1 MATSDQE
8 EKRNISALNV
18 TYGGN
23 HYNIPLVSPKYL
35 KWLRSRQKMCR
46 EMATM
51 MRVGEHPN
59 IVDLYE
65 VLELIQVK
73 ESSYNSTPCSL
84 ILIFR
89 MIRRLSSL
97 FWSSSRAE
105 NCSTASSCSSRG
117 LPKTLLEDTSL
128 RYKLS

>member
-73 ESSYNSTPCSL
+73 ESSYNSTPYSL
-84 ILIFR
+84 IYCL
-89 MIRRLSSL
+89 
-97 FWSSSRAE
+97 
-105 NCSTASSCSSRG
+105 G
-117 LPKTLLEDTSL
+117 
-128 RYKLS
+128 

>member
-1 MATSDQE
+1 MTSSDQE
-8 EKRNISALNV
+8 ERRNISGLNV

-65 VLELIQVK
+65 VLELIQVI
-73 ESSYNSTPCSL
+73 EPSYSIVLHS
-84 ILIFR
+84 
-89 MIRRLSSL
+89 
-97 FWSSSRAE
+97 
-105 NCSTASSCSSRG
+105 
-117 LPKTLLEDTSL
+117 
-128 RYKLS
+128 